1 MKALV
6 TGATGF
12 LGSALTRKLLDEG
25 HEVAV
30 VRRPTSDARRIADL
44 LSRVV
49 EIRGDLTSPAEIEPA
64 ILDFAPDT
72 IFHLAWHG
80 VGNRLRNDI
89 SQVNTNLTANLALLR
104 MTLKTPCRTWVG
116 LGSQAEYGP
125 HDRPLDETTP
135 VGPVTL
141 YGTVKL
147 CTWLLTKQLLAQA
160 NIRTAWLRLFSIY
173 GPGDN
178 PDFMIPTL
186 VRKLLAGERP
196 SLTPGDQL
204 WDYLYVIDAAEAV
217 YRVAACEAAE
227 GVFNLGS
234 GSVRTIRSIVEAI
247 RDRIDRSLPL
257 GFGEVPYRADHPMLF
272 QADVK
277 RVRDVTGWQPRTSI
291 EEGLRQTI
299 EWHRTQDSKERAH
312 ADKA

>member
-1 MKALV
+1 MRALV

-12 LGSALTRKLLDEG
+12 LGSHLTRKLVDSG
-25 HEVAV
+25 HQVAV
-30 VRRPTSDARRIADL
+30 VRRPTSDARRIRDL
-44 LSRVV
+44 LPRLVQ
-49 EIRGDLTSPAEIEPA
+49 IQGDLASLADIEKA

-89 SQVNTNLTANLALLR
+89 SQVDTNLTANLAFLR
-104 MTLKTPCRTWVG
+104 LTLKTPCRTWIG

-125 HDRPLDETTP
+125 HDRMLDETTP

-147 CTWLLTKQLLAQA
+147 CTWLLAKQLLAEA
-160 NIRTAWLRLFSIY
+160 NIRMAWLRLFSIY

-186 VRKLLAGERP
+186 IRRLLRRERP
-196 SLTPGDQL
+196 SLTPGQQQ
-204 WDYLYVIDAAEAV
+204 WDYLYVTDAAEAV
-217 YRVAACEAAE
+217 YSAATCDAAE

-234 GSVRTIRSIVEAI
+234 GEVRSIRSIVEAI
-247 RDRIDRSLPL
+247 RDRIDPSLPL
-257 GFGEVPYRADHPMLF
+257 GFGETPYRADHPMLF
-272 QADVK
+272 QADIS
-277 RVRDVTGWQPRTSI
+277 RLRATTGWTPQTSLD
-291 EEGLRQTI
+291 EGLRQTI
-299 EWHRTQDSKERAH
+299 EWHRTQDSEERSH
-312 ADKA
+312 ADKT